1 MQLLGYL
8 YISWMNMA
16 IEVGFLRRNVLNIGC
31 LGSYISGC
39 QCMHGCE
46 AGELMQLCQDS
57 ESNSTVASLLLHASL
72 RYGPDDLML
81 LLFGFRGA

>member
-1 MQLLGYL
+1 MEIHAEISRSVVNATAGLLVHFMDETY
-8 YISWMNMA
+8 

-31 LGSYISGC
+31 SGSYISGC

-57 ESNSTVASLLLHASL
+57 ESNSTVASLLLHAGL
-72 RYGPDDLML
+72 RY
-81 LLFGFRGA
+81 